1 MKLVADPQKPDPN
14 VFWCMECSGHTDYSE
29 TKESVSTEQ
38 GSYDAVTLKCKA
50 CDTEGEIP
58 KQVRESI
65 RLYAKCLIGLVIVFE
80 AIAVGFGIYEGFNT
94 GVLVGIYS
102 TPFICLFLWTFMQD
116 QVVFWRKWK
125 KWAKERGWEEEKTTS
140 PPP

>member
-1 MKLVADPQKPDPN
+1 MEVGADPQNPDPN

-58 KQVRESI
+58 KQVRESV

-80 AIAVGFGIYEGFNT
+80 AIAVVPEPKNVSNT
-94 GVLVGIYS
+94 KSPSLECFLISSSNRGKDFCVG
-102 TPFICLFLWTFMQD
+102 
-116 QVVFWRKWK
+116 
-125 KWAKERGWEEEKTTS
+125 
-140 PPP
+140 